1 MLNLKPMSQRRR
13 CEPKGK
19 ETGFTL
25 VELLVSI
32 TLIAIIGS
40 TFLIFFKSSL
50 FNYLDLQKDATSF
63 TQLDTQVA
71 RVSNVL
77 RSSTGIVSVDANDL
91 VVYAYFYPSDIYVSL
106 LHYYVATTSGVK
118 QLKADLTPMTA
129 NPPIGSPITAQQ
141 RTFVVIDNL
150 YLPNGTN
157 MFDYFGAGN
166 TQLSLPISDLQTIKS
181 IRVNLAAQTAR
192 GGNQAINLQVS
203 LRNRKT
209 NL

>member
-1 MLNLKPMSQRRR
+1 MFNPNITANKTSLSTPGQ
-13 CEPKGK
+13 G
-19 ETGFTL
+19 GFTL

-32 TLIAIIGS
+32 VLISTIGT
-40 TFLIFFKSSL
+40 TFLVFFKSSL

-77 RSSTGIVSVDANDL
+77 RSTIDIVSADANDL
-91 VVYAYFYPSDIYVSL
+91 VVYAYFYPSDTYVSL
-106 LHYYVATTSGVK
+106 LHYYVVSSNGTK
-118 QLKADLTPMTA
+118 QLKADLTPMDA
-129 NPPIGSPITAQQ
+129 NPPIGNPIVAQQ

-150 YLPNGTN
+150 YQPSGTS
-157 MFDYFGAGN
+157 MFNY
-166 TQLSLPISDLQTIKS
+166 LSATDVTLGLPITDLQTIKG
-181 IRVNLAAQTAR
+181 IRVNLASQTAS
-192 GGNQAINLQVS
+192 GGNQAINVQVS